1 MGQIPVYYNRYPGG
15 DWQYRDSPVGPLFH
29 FGHGLSYTTF
39 EYSDLQVNA
48 TSQTSAE
55 VTVDSANTGNRE
67 GDEVVQVY
75 IHDDY
80 SSVVRPMKELK
91 NFGRITLAPGETKT
105 ATFFLN
111 KNAFEFYDEKTEG
124 LDCRTR

>member
-1 MGQIPVYYNRYPGG
+1 MGQIPVYYNRYPEG

-67 GDEVVQVY
+67 
-75 IHDDY
+75 
-80 SSVVRPMKELK
+80 KELK
-91 NFGRITLAPGETKT
+91 NFGRITLTPGETKT

-124 LDCRTR
+124 LDCGTR